1 VQPVHT
7 QALAQRDPSN
17 SEWQR
22 DPSNSEWQRDLS
34 ISYQKIGL
42 VRQAQGQQA
51 EALRLYQQSLAIR
64 ERLVQLD
71 PSNAEWREDLRW
83 TQAQIKALQESG
95 Q

>member
-1 VQPVHT
+1 
-7 QALAQRDPSN
+7 
-17 SEWQR
+17 
-22 DPSNSEWQRDLS
+22 
-34 ISYQKIGL
+34 

>member
-22 DPSNSEWQRDLS
+22 DLS
-34 ISYQKIGL
+34 ISYQKGGL

-51 EALRLYQQSLAIR
+51 ETLRLYQQSLAIR